1 MFLLSSIH
9 FFPKCISDKISKY
22 HWKYLNNLTTRGNQC
37 LNCWIVVIILW
48 ASSQLPGHGPYQ
60 LSCLQCTSYR
70 CYLRS
75 QYLCNIYPHQAQV
88 STPSWFWKCW
98 LLITKA
104 WQRFQTEWAKII
116 LSLYYFNKVYSYN
129 IVKTQSTINH
139 TQGWRCD
146 ISKLLQSIISLQKK
160 NRYCLTI

>member
-1 MFLLSSIH
+1 MSEFST
-9 FFPKCISDKISKY
+9 PY
-22 HWKYLNNLTTRGNQC
+22 
-37 LNCWIVVIILW
+37 CW
-48 ASSQLPGHGPYQ
+48 LPGHGPYH
-60 LSCLQCTSYR
+60 LSCLPCTSYR

-160 NRYCLTI
+160 IGTVWPYSCYVFGIRKQLYSFMRPLTSLIYFAIFRKMITYYMNISL